1 MPVFNPFQSVTGRN
15 SASLFE
21 IRLVHA
27 RSFRGEQR
35 INRSYRLESD
45 VIVLRGAENEAS
57 SQILRGVLVLCLAQ
71 PLKVEDVHL
80 RLTGQCKVGYVCSQ
94 PS

>member
-1 MPVFNPFQSVTGRN
+1 MRAP
-15 SASLFE
+15 SAMSCELT
-21 IRLVHA
+21 V
-27 RSFRGEQR
+27 
-35 INRSYRLESD
+35 NCRLESD
-45 VIVLRGAENEAS
+45 VIVLRGPESEAS

-80 RLTGQCKVGYVCSQ
+80 RLTGQCRVGYVSQQ